1 MSRRT
6 FSGVPASPGTA
17 LGLLRRIDQP
27 PVTTERRP
35 ADGGPAEEVTS
46 AFDTVAAQLL
56 DRSKALRA
64 SGQAELADIVE
75 TNGYIALDR
84 ELRGAA
90 LGRLGQGLSPA
101 RAVEEAVQEYS
112 GILAALDDPAL
123 AERAADVR
131 QVGRRVLACLAG
143 TRPAALDGPVV
154 LAAHEI
160 GAADLLEHGD
170 LVVAAVSVAG
180 GPNSHASIIARS
192 LGIPLITGI
201 DPAVLATPDGTA
213 VLADTRHATTVTVHP
228 GQAERDE
235 ALAAMDAA
243 RRRRELLAAERNLP
257 CQTRDGHPVGLQAN
271 IATPAEAKSVTAHGA
286 AGVGLLRTELPF
298 LEARAWPAEAQHAAV
313 LRPILGKLSGLP
325 VTVRTL
331 DFADDKFPP
340 FLAPAA
346 VNGRL
351 GRGLPHMLA
360 DPAAFEHQFRA
371 ILTAGTGC
379 DLRVMIPM
387 VATASELAAC
397 REILRSAAASLG
409 MTPPPL
415 GAMIELPE
423 AVAAADE
430 LAGEAAFFSIGSND
444 LTCQLLDVDR
454 RDPSATPAMA
464 AHPAVLNAIAATV
477 TAAHR
482 HRRRVS
488 VCGDAAADPLVIPL
502 LVGLGCD
509 TLSVAPAAVD
519 EVRARVRR
527 LTMSACAEAAGT
539 ALTLD
544 TAADVWQLVTDQCL
558 PSLP

>member
-1 MSRRT
+1 VSGRT

-27 PVTTERRP
+27 AVTTERRP
-35 ADGGPAEEVTS
+35 ADGGAAEEVTS

-56 DRSKALRA
+56 DRSEELRA

-101 RAVEEAVQEYS
+101 RAVEGAVQEYS

-143 TRPAALDGPVV
+143 TQPAALDGPVV

-170 LVVAAVSVAG
+170 AVVAALSVAG

-213 VLADTRHATTVTVHP
+213 VLADTRCAIVTVDP
-228 GQAERDE
+228 GQVEREE

-298 LEARAWPAEAQHAAV
+298 LEAHQWPTEAQHAAV

-360 DPAAFEHQFRA
+360 DPAAFKHQFRA

-397 REILRSAAASLG
+397 REILRSAAAALG

-423 AVAAADE
+423 AVAAIDE

-444 LTCQLLDVDR
+444 LTSQLLHLDR

-464 AHPAVLNAIAATV
+464 AHPVVLNAIAATV

-527 LTMSACAEAAGT
+527 LTMSACMEVAGA

-544 TAADVWQLVTDQCL
+544 TAADVWQLVTDRCL

>member
-17 LGLLRRIDQP
+17 LGLLRHIGQP
-27 PVTTERRP
+27 PAVTEYQP
-35 ADGGPAEEVTS
+35 ATGDPVEDVTG
-46 AFDTVAAQLL
+46 AFDAVAAQLL
-56 DRSKALRA
+56 DLSKARRA
-64 SGQAELADIVE
+64 SGQADQADIVE
-75 TNGYIALDR
+75 TNGYIALDQ

-90 LGRLGQGLSPA
+90 LGHLGRGLSPA
-101 RAVEEAVQEYS
+101 RAVAEAVEEYA
-112 GILAALDDPAL
+112 GMLAALDDPTL

-131 QVGRRVLACLAG
+131 QVGRRVLAYLAG
-143 TRPAALDGPVV
+143 SESATPDGPVV

-160 GAADLLEHGD
+160 GAADLLEHGG
-170 LVVAAVSVAG
+170 LVVAALSVVG

-201 DPAVLATPDGTA
+201 DPAILTSPDGSA
-213 VLADTRHATTVTVHP
+213 VLADTRHATVIVDP
-228 GQAERDE
+228 DQAERDE
-235 ALAAMDAA
+235 AITAIDAA

-257 CQTRDGHPVGLQAN
+257 CQTQDGHPVGLYAN
-271 IATPAEAKSVTAHGA
+271 IATPAEAKSVGAHNA

-298 LEARAWPAEAQHAAV
+298 LEASEWPNEAQHAAV
-313 LRPILGKLSGLP
+313 LRPILGKLAGLP

-346 VNGRL
+346 VDGRL
-351 GRGLPHMLA
+351 GRGLPQMLA

-371 ILTAGTGC
+371 ILTAGTSC

-387 VATASELAAC
+387 VATPPELAAC
-397 REILRSAAASLG
+397 REILRSTAAALG

-423 AVAAADE
+423 AVAAIGE

-444 LTCQLLDVDR
+444 LTSKMLHLDR

-464 AHPAVLNAIAATV
+464 AHPAVLNAIAAIV

-482 HRRRVS
+482 RRRRVS

-509 TLSVAPAAVD
+509 ALSVAPAAVD
-519 EVRARVRR
+519 EVRARIRR
-527 LTMSACAEAAGT
+527 LTMSACTEVAST
-539 ALTLD
+539 ALTLE
-544 TAADVWQLVTDQCL
+544 TAADVWQLVTDRCM
-558 PSLP
+558 PSLS